1 MYLLRFIISMK
12 SSLAKKRAQANAQA
26 IATSVSGRGAS
37 KGKPTP
43 QPKPA
48 RKGILKRA
56 TGPAADAKPLRAS
69 DSFLGGDLM
78 PASQE
83 PTQRPGTASRSRPR
97 PVRLVCGG
105 HTIKCTLTY
114 LLCVECAG
122 AADCWSSS
130 TWWRDYCG
138 IARRSHAERW
148 WQRCG
153 LPTAFNNIRPATA
166 DHIHPT
172 NGWRACAGWCKEG
185 RRIHSATPQTTLS
198 EGAATGACQWA
209 RPGSEWCC
217 HTQPDDDERCGAVAA
232 VAWRRVRWSGNEP
245 SGGTWLC
252 EGDERQRGRGTTIH
266 PACWR
271 GFGTAHA
278 WPQRRHWRTSCSPC
292 YTKMAATQ

>member
-1 MYLLRFIISMK
+1 MYLMRFIIAIK
-12 SSLAKKRAQANAQA
+12 SSLAKKRAQAKAVA
-26 IATSVSGRGAS
+26 IAASVSGRAPS
-37 KGKPTP
+37 TSKPTS

-48 RKGILKRA
+48 RKGILKRS

-83 PTQRPGTASRSRPR
+83 ATQRPSTASRSRAR
-97 PVRLVCGG
+97 PVRCVCGG
-105 HTIKCTLTY
+105 HTTICTLTC
-114 LLCVECAG
+114 LLWRTCVCVCVCGCVCGWVVGGRAG

-153 LPTAFNNIRPATA
+153 LTTAFNNIRPATA

-172 NGWRACAGWCKEG
+172 NSWRACAGWCKEG

-209 RPGSEWCC
+209 GPGSE
-217 HTQPDDDERCGAVAA
+217 
-232 VAWRRVRWSGNEP
+232 
-245 SGGTWLC
+245 
-252 EGDERQRGRGTTIH
+252 
-266 PACWR
+266 
-271 GFGTAHA
+271 
-278 WPQRRHWRTSCSPC
+278 
-292 YTKMAATQ
+292 